1 MEKTWRIGL
10 VGLDTSHCEAFTK
23 LLNNTDHEYHVPG
36 GKVAIAYPGGS
47 PDFELSWSR
56 VAGFAKT
63 LQEGY
68 GVDIV
73 DSPEQVAQR
82 SDAILILSADGR
94 VHLEQFAKVA
104 AYGKP
109 VFIDKPLALDSK
121 QAKQIFQLAETHDVP
136 LLSTSSL
143 RYAEKFVE
151 TMAQLPAELFGVDI
165 YGPMAIEETQPG
177 LFWYGI
183 HSVEMLY
190 AALGTGCRQVTAYR
204 GHDNECF
211 VGVWENGK
219 IGTVRGNQLKNR
231 GFGAILHTVN
241 GTRIAEVS
249 AGRKPYYASLL
260 EQLIDMFNTGQPPLS
275 KEVTVEIIR
284 FIEAANESRLT
295 GQTVQLAR

>member
-1 MEKTWRIGL
+1 MEKTWKIGL

-23 LLNNTDHEYHVPG
+23 LLNNSDNEYHVPG
-36 GKVAIAYPGGS
+36 GKVTTAFPGGS

-56 VAGFAKT
+56 VAGFTKT

-73 DSPEQVAQR
+73 DSPEQVAER
-82 SDAILILSADGR
+82 SDATLILSADGR

-104 AYGKP
+104 PYGKP
-109 VFIDKPLALDSK
+109 VFIDKPLALNPV
-121 QAKQIFQLAETHDVP
+121 QAQQIFELAETYDVP

-151 TMAQLPAELFGVDI
+151 TMEQLPAELFGVDI

-204 GHDNECF
+204 GVDHECY

-231 GFGAILHTVN
+231 GFGAILHTAT

-260 EQLIDMFNTGQPPLS
+260 EQFIKMFNTGKPPLS
-275 KEVTVEIIR
+275 KEVTIEIIR
-284 FIEAANESRLT
+284 FIEAANESRLA